1 MKTIWHLPVC
11 FLMILPALT
20 TAPLT
25 AQTNDQMVNT
35 VKNMIQQFEEFKAE
49 DVDKDE
55 VIDEGAS
62 FDPKALFKDGAFYAG
77 ALKDPGEM
85 FTLTDNQ
92 NGYTIVDEKEL
103 PTNSVD
109 LVFSYTSLPGF
120 TNLNAWYDLSS
131 LEDAN
136 GKNLLMSG
144 AEIEK
149 YIEYGIIG
157 DEFNYPVPG
166 EFSLKQW
173 LNRELNYGE
182 SLTVKGSIY
191 LEYPSDYKSVV
202 FKQEDAGMLK
212 TVGGIEIRLVDMD
225 RDLVTLIM
233 KGNRRDIESLSMVI
247 LNAEGKLF
255 NSFSSK
261 AIDANMY
268 DAEKKSIKDL
278 SDDEITASVEN
289 FSMSNM
295 EIEQVKK
302 IKVYGTI
309 HTIVFMKIDSYESLN
324 TPFSVSIP
332 LEF

>member
-1 MKTIWHLPVC
+1 MKIMLR
-11 FLMILPALT
+11 LLGSSILILLVLT
-20 TAPLT
+20 TEPLI

-49 DVDKDE
+49 DSDKDE
-55 VIDEGAS
+55 VINDGAS
-62 FDPKALFKDGAFYAG
+62 FDPQALFKDGAFYAG
-77 ALKDPGEM
+77 ALKESGKM

-92 NGYTIVDEKEL
+92 NGYTIVDGKEL

-109 LVFSYTSLPGF
+109 LVFSYTALPGF
-120 TNLNAWYDLSS
+120 TSLNAWYDLSS

-136 GKNLLMSG
+136 GKNLLMSDK
-144 AEIEK
+144 EIEK
-149 YIEYGIIG
+149 YIEHGIIG

-166 EFSLKQW
+166 EFTLKQW
-173 LNRELNYGE
+173 LNRELKYGE
-182 SLTVKGSIY
+182 SLSVIGSIY
-191 LEYPSDYKSVV
+191 LEYPSEYKSVA
-202 FKQEDAGMLK
+202 FSKEDVGILK
-212 TVGGIEIRLVDMD
+212 TAGGIEIRLIDMD
-225 RDLVTLIM
+225 RNLVTLTM
-233 KGNRRDIESLSMVI
+233 KGNRRDIEGLNMVI

-268 DAEKKSIKDL
+268 DTEKKTIKDL
-278 SDDEITASVEN
+278 KDEEIAASVEN

-302 IKVYGTI
+302 IQVYGNI
-309 HTIVFMKIDSYESLN
+309 HAIVFTKIDSYESLN